1 MSGSSR
7 RALRNVLVILGVI
20 LVIAACAAPQPA
32 PTPSPTAIPS
42 PTATSEPTATP
53 EPSPTAQ
60 PTATL
65 APTLSVCASGC
76 DFTTIQAAIDDAGT
90 TDGEIIAVMD
100 AVHTEQGITVE
111 KSVTILG
118 QAPGGTIVQAHAEA
132 GSASDRVFFITS
144 EATVTM
150 GGLTIRHGN
159 PTERPRTG
167 GGILNEGTLT
177 LEQCT
182 VSDNDSTAGG
192 GIHSDGTLT
201 LINSTVSD
209 NAAGSRGSAFRE
221 CNTGGGIKSLTGRLT
236 LINST
241 VSGNTSPDTGG
252 GIFVA
257 CKSTL
262 QLINSTVSGNSATGG
277 NGGGM
282 YVKGAAQLVNSTVTG
297 NHASGTGG
305 GVYVEGSGERGLIRG
320 WLDLTNTIIA
330 DNTDGREYCCDDC
343 MLADDSTL
351 GTNANNLVE
360 DGSCSPALSGDARLG
375 PLGDNGGD
383 TLTHALLPGSPA
395 IDAVSVISCTVTTD
409 QRGNARPIELTSGGT
424 PCDIGAFEVQRDE
437 G

>member
-1 MSGSSR
+1 
-7 RALRNVLVILGVI
+7 
-20 LVIAACAAPQPA
+20 
-32 PTPSPTAIPS
+32 
-42 PTATSEPTATP
+42 
-53 EPSPTAQ
+53 
-60 PTATL
+60 
-65 APTLSVCASGC
+65 
-76 DFTTIQAAIDDAGT
+76 
-90 TDGEIIAVMD
+90 
-100 AVHTEQGITVE
+100 
-111 KSVTILG
+111 
-118 QAPGGTIVQAHAEA
+118 
-132 GSASDRVFFITS
+132 VFFIAS
-144 EATVTM
+144 EATVTI
-150 GGLTIRHGN
+150 GGLTVRHGN
-159 PTERPRTG
+159 PATSPRTG

-192 GIHSDGTLT
+192 GIHSDGTL
-201 LINSTVSD
+201 L
-209 NAAGSRGSAFRE
+209 
-221 CNTGGGIKSLTGRLT
+221 
-236 LINST
+236 
-241 VSGNTSPDTGG
+241 
-252 GIFVA
+252 
-257 CKSTL
+257 
-262 QLINSTVSGNSATGG
+262 LINSTVSGNSATGG

-282 YVKGAAQLVNSTVTG
+282 YIKGAAQLINSTVTG

-360 DGSCSPALSGDARLG
+360 DGSCNPALSGDARLG

-424 PCDIGAFEVQRDE
+424 PCDIGAFEVQKDE